1 MSVTVPAAD
10 PIDSVSNPRQPF
22 GLPLGSVRGVLSLL
36 ICGFFWLVLLWPDQ
50 PKVRPLLAHYFML
63 ALVLLVFSPY
73 SKGATADESTRF
85 LPRLL
90 RWLFVGGTVAV
101 VAFVGV
107 MHPDRLGGPPAGRVT
122 PDVIEFQEWWGPFL
136 AATFGAFL
144 GGQCLRYALGA
155 DNPIFQTLR
164 AWLSVVGM
172 LMLATDL
179 GLWVVATSTENPDPL
194 VGFLRFWQAFEL
206 AIVSA
211 YFGTR
216 A

>member
-1 MSVTVPAAD
+1 MSLTVPAAD

-22 GLPLGSVRGVLSLL
+22 GLPLGSVRGILSLF
-36 ICGFFWLVLLWPDQ
+36 ICGFFWLVLLWPEQ
-50 PKVRPLLAHYFML
+50 PKVKPLLAHFFML

-73 SKGATADESTRF
+73 SKGALDAGSRF

-101 VAFVGV
+101 VGYVGLT
-107 MHPDRLGGPPAGRVT
+107 HPDRLGGGPNGRIT
-122 PDVIEFQEWWGPFL
+122 PDPIEFQEWWGPFL

-144 GGQCLRYALGA
+144 GGQGLRYLFGE
-155 DNPIFQTLR
+155 DSPIFQTLR

-172 LMLATDL
+172 LMLATDI
-179 GLWVVATSTENPDPL
+179 GLWVMAASSQNPDAL
-194 VGFLRFWQAFEL
+194 VGFLRYWQAFEL
-206 AIVSA
+206 AVVAA